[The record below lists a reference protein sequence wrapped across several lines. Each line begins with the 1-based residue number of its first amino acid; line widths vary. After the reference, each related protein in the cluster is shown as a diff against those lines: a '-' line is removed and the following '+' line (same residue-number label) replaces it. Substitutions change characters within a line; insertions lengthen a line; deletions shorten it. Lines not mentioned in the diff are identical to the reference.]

1 MYIQKFLFQLVIILT
16 YIIRVGLIVLP
27 IASVIVITKE
37 GGWKYGFTFIQNNFE
52 VALFIAFAVGFLV
65 ALYHAVSFEIV
76 GKGPL
81 ENYLKTH
88 QNVNVSGQI
97 SLETLKQKIENASL
111 RIKDVRLENDK
122 LSFKK
127 LVYFSSPDT
136 VTIAKKENF
145 FSIESKPFTRIWF
158 IDFGRNF
165 KTVTEI
171 AKLIKRA

>member
-16 YIIRVGLIVLP
+16 YIVRVGLIVLP
-27 IASVIVITKE
+27 IATVIVITKE

-88 QNVNVSGQI
+88 QNVNVAGNI
-97 SLETLKQKIENASL
+97 TLEQLKEKVENSAL
-111 RIKDVRLENDK
+111 RIKNIELKDDRLT
-122 LSFKK
+122 FKK
-127 LVYFSSPDT
+127 LVYFSSPDS
-136 VTIAKKENF
+136 VTISKKDQL
-145 FSIESKPFTRIWF
+145 FSIDSKPFTRIWF